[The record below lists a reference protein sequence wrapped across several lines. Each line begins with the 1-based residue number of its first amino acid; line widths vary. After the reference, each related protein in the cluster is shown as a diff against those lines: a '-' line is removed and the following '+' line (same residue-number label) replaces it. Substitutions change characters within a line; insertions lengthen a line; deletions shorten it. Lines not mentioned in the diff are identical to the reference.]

1 MGFVVTAIGA
11 VLLVLSLA
19 GVAFGTFMATH
30 PKTAEAGR
38 LFAIWWIP
46 GVAGAWGVLMR
57 DAVTFAVGLICF
69 LVAGAVF
76 LVETGRTGKPAA
88 RSNKGGKR
96 RASSTRTTR
105 ENRTR
110 NPRKAAS

>member
-1 MGFVVTAIGA
+1 MTAIGTI
-11 VLLVLSLA
+11 LLLLSLA
-19 GVAFGTFMATH
+19 GVAFGVFMAMH

-38 LFAIWWIP
+38 LFSIWWVP

-69 LVAGAVF
+69 LVAGVVF
-76 LVETGRTGKPAA
+76 LMETGRTGKPTA
-88 RSNKGGKR
+88 RRKKSGKR
-96 RASSTRTTR
+96 RAASTRTTR

-110 NPRKAAS
+110 NSRRAAS

>member
-11 VLLVLSLA
+11 VLLLLSLA
-19 GVAFGTFMATH
+19 GVAFGVFMATH
-30 PKTAEAGR
+30 PKTAEAGK
-38 LFAIWWIP
+38 LFAIWWVP
-46 GVAGAWGVLMR
+46 GVAGAWGVLMH

-76 LVETGRTGKPAA
+76 LMETSRTGKPTAK
-88 RSNKGGKR
+88 RKHGGKS

-105 ENRTR
+105 ENRAT